1 MNEAATHPA
10 EMILKRCAEAAPQ
23 PWFPRAG
30 LAGEMDSRRAE
41 EVLTEL
47 WTHGLIQRAGGNA
60 EKGPAI
66 TLTED
71 GRRLV
76 ADPEAMKRL
85 REGHP
90 PRTRIAEVRGALM
103 RPGRPVV
110 TYALIAV
117 CVVWFLVGLV
127 LALQQPTVVKSYL
140 IGLGQQP
147 QRYRDIQA
155 TLGVAWGPLL
165 LEGQWWR
172 LLANG
177 FVHFGLLHLLMN
189 MWVLYGA
196 GRYVE
201 AMWGRGR
208 YLVLYFVSL
217 VGGSCLAMG
226 YQPGA
231 FTAGASGA
239 ICGVLAA
246 EAVWVFL
253 NGKYLPEAM
262 ARRARTSV
270 ITTAVLIIV
279 ISLLPFV
286 SGWGHLGG
294 ALAGGAAALLFQAE
308 SSTPRRW
315 GWVALLGLP
324 VILGLSWYA
333 FEYGKRTDP
342 DWAKL
347 VEIQR
352 KQEEQEGRRER
363 QERLNREAKEFTEK
377 FLEGKSKTYVTRAM
391 RQAGKAYD
399 EDVQPLLDRRPNR
412 RDPEAVKKALGELP
426 GLRKEMETLAEALG
440 EVGPYEHEIAE
451 EARTTARAWAE
462 AWVKLLGLAEQ
473 CLRAGDDWP
482 LRDDAKIREQEAEVL
497 KHQKEWRKLVEPRD

>member
-10 EMILKRCAEAAPQ
+10 EVILTRCAEAAPQ
-23 PWFPRAG
+23 PWFPRAAIA
-30 LAGEMDSRRAE
+30 AGELDPRRAAD
-41 EVLTEL
+41 VLTEL
-47 WTHGLIQRAGGNA
+47 ETHGLIQRAGGDP

-85 REGHP
+85 REGHL
-90 PRTRIAEVRGALM
+90 PRTRIAEARKAIM

-117 CVVWFLVGLV
+117 CVAWFLVGLV
-127 LALQQPTVVKSYL
+127 LASRPPTVIQPYL
-140 IGLGQQP
+140 IGLGQKSA
-147 QRYRDIQA
+147 RYLAIQE

-189 MWVLYGA
+189 MWVLYDA

-208 YLVLYFVSL
+208 YLALYFISL

-246 EAVWVFL
+246 DAVWVLL

-262 ARRARTSV
+262 ARRARTRV
-270 ITTAVLIIV
+270 VFTAVIIIV
-279 ISLLPFV
+279 ISFLPFV

-294 ALAGGAAALLFQAE
+294 ALAGGAAALLFQFERSA
-308 SSTPRRW
+308 PRQW
-315 GWVALLGLP
+315 GYAALLGLP
-324 VILGLSWYA
+324 LVPALSWYA
-333 FEYGKRTDP
+333 FEHGRRTDP

-347 VEIQR
+347 VETQR
-352 KQEEQEGRRER
+352 KREKQEAHRAR
-363 QERLNREAKEFTEK
+363 QERLDREAKEFTEK
-377 FLEGKSKTYVTRAM
+377 FLEGKSKTYITRAM
-391 RQAGKAYD
+391 RQAGKAYE
-399 EDVQPLLDRRPNR
+399 EDVRPLLDRRPAR

-426 GLRKEMETLAEALG
+426 GLRKEMETLVESLG

-451 EARTTARAWAE
+451 KARTTARAWAQ

-482 LRDDAKIREQEAEVL
+482 LSDDAKIRKQEAEVL
-497 KHQKEWRKLVEPRD
+497 KHQKEWRKLVEPR